1 MVFSNLSCGLPDII
15 LISSL
20 YKAARS
26 SGEGILQHKTISAQS
41 KNPVQAY
48 GHWIATTN
56 QVWPEGALHSAYRE
70 FIDTIAV
77 SIAGTK
83 ESAAEKALA
92 ALSCWGSGR
101 SSVIG
106 STQRLNPPWAALA
119 NGTAGHVLDLDD
131 NFDPPKAHA
140 STVLVPAILALGE
153 DINASGAQCLDAYIT
168 GLQILGRIGQGVNP
182 THRNRGWHATA
193 TLGSLGAAAA
203 CARLLKLDE
212 QKSAMALSLATSMA
226 AGFMSQFGTEAKPL
240 HAGLAAR
247 NGLLAAHFAHHDIQG
262 STTVFEGHAG
272 LNRLMVGPDYEELRD
287 GLTHIEH
294 GQNLKYE
301 VDAIGEPLLI
311 LEHGFRVKRFANC
324 GAAHRAMDALLYL
337 RDAHGLNA
345 QNVEKI
351 DVFAPQVHFNNLMYE
366 QPRTGLES
374 KFSIEHALAICLA
387 DGECRLEA
395 FETPAVERP
404 EIRTLYS
411 RIIRKPVDKLE
422 GEFPTSITVYLK
434 DGRVIREERAW
445 PLGSKWKPFS
455 DEEYWQKFDICAAS
469 VLDADK
475 AAEIKSAL
483 KSLRS
488 MENIS
493 TLMDNLRWDRA
504 EGRRL

>member
-1 MVFSNLSCGLPDII
+1 M
-15 LISSL
+15 
-20 YKAARS
+20 
-26 SGEGILQHKTISAQS
+26 QHKKISAQFE
-41 KNPVQAY
+41 NPVQAY
-48 GHWIATTN
+48 GHWIATAD
-56 QVWPEGALHSAYRE
+56 QSWPEDALHSAHRE
-70 FIDTIAV
+70 FIDTVAV

-83 ESAAEKALA
+83 ESATIKALT
-92 ALSCWGSGR
+92 ALSSWGEGQ

-106 STQRLNPPWAALA
+106 STQCLAPPWAALV

-153 DINASGAQCLDAYIT
+153 DIGASGPQCLDAYIT

-193 TLGSLGAAAA
+193 TLGSLGAAAS

-212 QKSAMALSLATSMA
+212 HQSAMALSLATSMA

-247 NGLLAAHFAHHDIQG
+247 NGILAAHFARHDIQG

-287 GLTHIEH
+287 GLTHVEH
-294 GQNLKYE
+294 GQNLRYE
-301 VDAIGEPLLI
+301 IESIGEPLLI

-324 GAAHRAMDALLYL
+324 GAAHRAMDALLHL
-337 RDAHGLNA
+337 REAHGLNTE
-345 QNVEKI
+345 NVEKI
-351 DVFAPQVHFNNLMYE
+351 DVFAPRVHFNNLMYE
-366 QPRTGLES
+366 RPRTGLES

-387 DGECRLEA
+387 DGECGLEA
-395 FETPAVERP
+395 FETPAVEQP
-404 EIRTLYS
+404 DIRALYPK
-411 RIIRKPVDKLE
+411 ITRKPVDKLE
-422 GEFPTSITVYLK
+422 GEFPTSITIYLK
-434 DGRVIREERAW
+434 DGRTLSEERAW

-469 VLDADK
+469 VIDTK
-475 AAEIKSAL
+475 RAEKIKSAL
-483 KSLRS
+483 KSLRT
-488 MENIS
+488 MESIKM
-493 TLMDNLRWDRA
+493 LMDTLRWEQA
-504 EGRRL
+504 EGEGQ